1 MQPIT
6 NLLINAL
13 RKAVKFLH
21 RDFLELEMLQKN
33 SVRNEEFCKRSY
45 LRLKTLLCEE
55 LQKHTQYLFFPD
67 DQFDLNNN
75 YESVFL
81 INPIDSP
88 NNFARSIPFFAISV
102 TYLKRNQE
110 VLTPTSTVIYFPA
123 LNEIYYA
130 EKGKGAWIEKN
141 NLNSNYQGLRLRVS
155 DNADLKNCLAIIE
168 DVNHNDLEEIY
179 SCEMRSEYTKINLEK
194 SKESVS
200 RGAERTEVCEHS
212 RTYKDDVANFS
223 SSSSI
228 NNIRS
233 FGSPCYGATLVASG
247 KADLI
252 CLSLLNFTL
261 YYAFELLIKEAG
273 GIIIDSSDKFIYSN
287 RYIAKKLKKY

>member
-45 LRLKTLLCEE
+45 LKLKTLLCEE
-55 LQKHTQYLFFPD
+55 LQKHTQYLFFSED
-67 DQFDLNNN
+67 KFDLNNN

-88 NNFARSIPFFAISV
+88 NNFARSIPFFAISA

-168 DVNHNDLEEIY
+168 DVNHNDLEEI
-179 SCEMRSEYTKINLEK
+179 
-194 SKESVS
+194 
-200 RGAERTEVCEHS
+200 EV
-212 RTYKDDVANFS
+212 D
-223 SSSSI
+223 
-228 NNIRS
+228 NIRS

-261 YYAFELLIKEAG
+261 YYAFGLFIKEAG
-273 GIIIDSSDKFIYSN
+273 GIIIDSSDKFLYSN

>member
-1 MQPIT
+1 MHPIT
-6 NLLINAL
+6 NLLINAM

-21 RDFLELEMLQKN
+21 RDFLELEMLQK
-33 SVRNEEFCKRSY
+33 SSIRNEEFCKRSY
-45 LRLKTLLCEE
+45 LKLKTLLCEE
-55 LQKHTQYLFFPD
+55 LQKHTQYLFFPED
-67 DQFDLNNN
+67 KFDLNNN
-75 YESVFL
+75 YESIFL
-81 INPIDSP
+81 INPIDSS

-102 TYLKRNQE
+102 TYFKRNQG
-110 VLTPTSTVIYFPA
+110 VLTPASTVIYFPA

-168 DVNHNDLEEIY
+168 DLKHN
-179 SCEMRSEYTKINLEK
+179 NW
-194 SKESVS
+194 
-200 RGAERTEVCEHS
+200 GGEV
-212 RTYKDDVANFS
+212 D
-223 SSSSI
+223 
-228 NNIRS
+228 NIRS
-233 FGSPCYGATLVASG
+233 FGSPCYAATLVASG

>member
-21 RDFLELEMLQKN
+21 RDFLELEMLQRN

-55 LQKHTQYLFFPD
+55 LQKHTQYLFFPE

-75 YESVFL
+75 YESVFF

-88 NNFARSIPFFAISV
+88 NNFARSLSFFAISV

-110 VLTPTSTVIYFPA
+110 VLTPTSAVIYFPA

-168 DVNHNDLEEIY
+168 DVNHNDLETIEI
-179 SCEMRSEYTKINLEK
+179 
-194 SKESVS
+194 
-200 RGAERTEVCEHS
+200 
-212 RTYKDDVANFS
+212 D
-223 SSSSI
+223 
-228 NNIRS
+228 NIRS
-233 FGSPCYGATLVASG
+233 FASPCYGVTLVASG

-252 CLSLLNFTL
+252 CLSVLNFTL

>member
-33 SVRNEEFCKRSY
+33 AVRNEEFCKRSY
-45 LRLKTLLCEE
+45 LKLKTLLCEE
-55 LQKHTQYLFFPD
+55 LQKHTQYLFFPED
-67 DQFDLNNN
+67 KFDLNNN

-102 TYLKRNQE
+102 TYLKRHQE
-110 VLTPTSTVIYFPA
+110 ALTPTSTVIYFPA
-123 LNEIYYA
+123 INEIYYA

-168 DVNHNDLEEIY
+168 DVNHNDLEEI
-179 SCEMRSEYTKINLEK
+179 
-194 SKESVS
+194 
-200 RGAERTEVCEHS
+200 EV
-212 RTYKDDVANFS
+212 D
-223 SSSSI
+223 
-228 NNIRS
+228 NIRS
-233 FGSPCYGATLVASG
+233 LGSPCYGATLVASG

-261 YYAFELLIKEAG
+261 YYAFELFIKEAG
-273 GIIIDSSDKFIYSN
+273 GIIIDSSDKFLYSN

>member
-33 SVRNEEFCKRSY
+33 SVRNEEFCRRSY

-55 LQKHTQYLFFPD
+55 LQKHTQDLFFPE

-81 INPIDSP
+81 VNPIDSP
-88 NNFARSIPFFAISV
+88 NNFARSIPFFAVSI
-102 TYLKRNQE
+102 TYLKKTQGA
-110 VLTPTSTVIYFPA
+110 LSPSSTVIYFPV

-130 EKGKGAWIEKN
+130 EKGKGAWVEKN
-141 NLNSNYQGLRLRVS
+141 NLNSNDQRLRLRVS
-155 DNADLKNCLAIIE
+155 DNDDLKNCLAIIE
-168 DVNHNDLEEIY
+168 GLNYDNLEEI
-179 SCEMRSEYTKINLEK
+179 
-194 SKESVS
+194 
-200 RGAERTEVCEHS
+200 
-212 RTYKDDVANFS
+212 D
-223 SSSSI
+223 
-228 NNIRS
+228 NIRS
-233 FGSPCYGATLVASG
+233 FGSPCYGAMLVASG

-287 RYIAKKLKKY
+287 RYIAKRLSVNKF

>member
-45 LRLKTLLCEE
+45 LKLKTLLCEE
-55 LQKHTQYLFFPD
+55 LQKYTQYLFFPED
-67 DQFDLNNN
+67 KFDLNNN

-110 VLTPTSTVIYFPA
+110 VLIPTSTVIYFPA

-168 DVNHNDLEEIY
+168 GVNHNDLEEI
-179 SCEMRSEYTKINLEK
+179 
-194 SKESVS
+194 
-200 RGAERTEVCEHS
+200 EV
-212 RTYKDDVANFS
+212 A
-223 SSSSI
+223 
-228 NNIRS
+228 NIRS
-233 FGSPCYGATLVASG
+233 FGSLCYGATLVASG

-261 YYAFELLIKEAG
+261 YYAFELFIKEAG
-273 GIIIDSSDKFIYSN
+273 GIIIDSSDKFLYSN

>member
-45 LRLKTLLCEE
+45 LKLKTLLCEE
-55 LQKHTQYLFFPD
+55 LQKHTQYLFFPED
-67 DQFDLNNN
+67 KFDLNNN

-81 INPIDSP
+81 INSIDSP

-168 DVNHNDLEEIY
+168 DVNHNDLEEI
-179 SCEMRSEYTKINLEK
+179 
-194 SKESVS
+194 
-200 RGAERTEVCEHS
+200 EV
-212 RTYKDDVANFS
+212 D
-223 SSSSI
+223 
-228 NNIRS
+228 NIRS

-261 YYAFELLIKEAG
+261 YYTFELFIKEAG
-273 GIIIDSSDKFIYSN
+273 GIIIDSSDKFLYSN